1 MRLLFLMTLSF
12 LSFCSFAQQK
22 LKLTPKI
29 TEATVY
35 RKGAK
40 VTAEKQ
46 VYLNQGEAV
55 VVFENLSPNIDKNS
69 IRIKGLDGI
78 SLNYFTYETDYLKKQ
93 DISKQLENLKE
104 QLSRINRKIAIKTN
118 QIDALNKAQ
127 VLLEKNQELNTSN
140 NELTV
145 AKMNAY
151 AEYYRNKI
159 EDINTKIYDLQVE
172 TSELK
177 TEQSALQR
185 EKRKLQ
191 GQQTNHR
198 GKISFNLK
206 VTKASQ
212 KKFSIDYFIYD
223 AGWFPTFDLS
233 AKSIKDD
240 MNLAYKAKVYQASG
254 RDWSNIK
261 LSLSTANPETDTQMP
276 ELSPLYVNYLSRY
289 NKNTSNSY
297 DFSHLNYNRGVRN
310 VSGVVLDNDGL
321 PLPGVYVQAGNNG
334 TQTDFDGRYS
344 IDVNGAKYLT
354 YKYLGFKTARVPV
367 YSSTITLN
375 LLTDASEL
383 SEVVVTGYAKSNK
396 RKSSI
401 ETVENEEVVYD
412 NEVSQIPVTTNEGNS
427 FSFSFPNEV
436 SLKSSLN
443 NSNFD
448 INNYQLTTDYNYYIA
463 SEYSKAAYLIAKISD
478 WQDLDLVSGEA
489 KIYFNNSYVGQTSI
503 DVNTTDKDLLIS
515 LGKDDQVVIDRTD
528 VKQENKTSFFGSNKI
543 ITKTFEIAI
552 KNNKSSAISILV
564 EERTPISRQEAIKV
578 EEVKHNADFRDE
590 KTGYLQWEFKLQP
603 KANKQLKYSYQ
614 IKYPKD
620 KNINISEQ

>member
-1 MRLLFLMTLSF
+1 MRVLFMIILSIF
-12 LSFCSFAQQK
+12 SVYTFAQQT
-22 LKLTPKI
+22 LKLTPQV

-35 RKGAK
+35 RAGAK
-40 VTAEKQ
+40 VTAEKK
-46 VYLNQGEAV
+46 VYLNRGEAV

-69 IRIKGLDGI
+69 IRIKGLNGV

-93 DISKQLENLKE
+93 DVSKQLENLKE
-104 QLSRINRKIAIKTN
+104 QLSQINRKIAVKTN
-118 QIDALNKAQ
+118 QINALNKTQ

-151 AEYYRNKI
+151 TEYYRNKL
-159 EDINTKIYDLQVE
+159 EDISTKIYDLQV
-172 TSELK
+172 SVNKLN
-177 TEQSALQR
+177 TEQNSLQS
-185 EKRKLQ
+185 EIKKLE

-212 KKFSIDYFIYD
+212 KNFSIDYFIYD
-223 AGWFPTFDLS
+223 AGWFPTFDLTTN
-233 AKSIKDD
+233 SIESD

-276 ELSPLYVNYLSRY
+276 ELSPLYVNYISRY
-289 NKNTSNSY
+289 NQNTTQSY
-297 DFSHLNYNRGVRN
+297 NFSHLNYNRGVKN
-310 VSGVVLDNDGL
+310 VSGIVLDNDGL
-321 PLPGVYVQAGNNG
+321 PLPGVNVLAGNNG

-344 IDVNGAKYLT
+344 IDVNGAKSLT

-375 LLTDASEL
+375 LINDSSEL
-383 SEVVVTGYAKSNK
+383 SEVVVTGYSKSNK
-396 RKSSI
+396 RSSSTEI
-401 ETVENEEVVYD
+401 VENEEAVYD
-412 NEVSQIPVTTNEGNS
+412 EEVSQTPITTNEGNS
-427 FSFSFPNEV
+427 FSFTFPNEV

-448 INNYQLTTDYNYYIA
+448 INNYQLNTEYNYYIA

-515 LGKDDQVVIDRTD
+515 LGKDDQVIINRTD

-543 ITKTFEIAI
+543 ITKTFEVDI

-564 EERTPISRQEAIKV
+564 EERTPISRQENIKV
-578 EEVKHNADFRDE
+578 EEVSHNADFREE
-590 KTGYLQWEFKLQP
+590 KTGYLQWKFELQP

-614 IKYPKD
+614 VKYPKD
-620 KNINISEQ
+620 KNINISAQ